1 MTGFFDS
8 LKGGALWGAAFSSF
22 AYIQLFL
29 ASKYSR

>member
-1 MTGFFDS
+1 MTGFFDN
-8 LKGGALWGAAFSSF
+8 LKGGAPQGAAFSSF

>member
-22 AYIQLFL
+22 AYIQLSL